1 MLCAFQA
8 TFRQNRLVAA
18 TADAL
23 TKLYDAFKPLVV
35 DEYPTNP
42 FATFTNRFG
51 FLDATPATTAQV
63 RFMQY
68 YWDLFDD
75 LLAAYDE
82 LRWKGVDLMCACCP
96 PEGLFPRHL
105 MAGVL
110 DPVTYDTAD
119 YRHRFVPSP
128 AVGDCEDRTREVRL
142 LFRRLVAMLESFTEA
157 PPDKGVRATPSRW
170 GDVALSA
177 KAIPYYYDQDGTPPV
192 FELWDPRKT
201 ARRRANQNLSY
212 RADEYAPARARVRHR
227 PAAVR
232 PRTEQLPADRGAP
245 RQERPERARDA
256 ARAAEEP
263 SSAVRGDRA
272 AHRGLRREHRRS
284 T

>member
-1 MLCAFQA
+1 
-8 TFRQNRLVAA
+8 
-18 TADAL
+18 
-23 TKLYDAFKPLVV
+23 
-35 DEYPTNP
+35 
-42 FATFTNRFG
+42 
-51 FLDATPATTAQV
+51 
-63 RFMQY
+63 MQY

-142 LFRRLVAMLESFTEA
+142 LFRRLVAMLESFTET

-170 GDVALSA
+170 GDVPVSA

-192 FELWDPRKT
+192 FELWDPAKT
-201 ARRRANQNLSY
+201 ARHRANQNLSY
-212 RADEYAPARARVRHR
+212 RADEYAPAAAAVRHR
-227 PAAVR
+227 PAALR
-232 PRTEQLPADRGAP
+232 PRAEQLPADRGAP

-263 SSAVRGDRA
+263 PPADRGDRA
-272 AHRGLRREHRRS
+272 AHRGVRREHRRRPEQGGVPLPGPRDAVRGAQVRADLLPRQAGRVLLRAPGARS
-284 T
+284 SSARRPRSRRSSC

>member
-1 MLCAFQA
+1 MTA
-8 TFRQNRLVAA
+8 TVRRLLIDVTDLDEVIAATSGAAVDRPRGRPHRAARPARPAHAARRRAQQRTRRDRKRCSSRSRPPSARTSLVAA

-170 GDVALSA
+170 GDVRGVGQG
-177 KAIPYYYDQDGTPPV
+177 DPV
-192 FELWDPRKT
+192 LLRPGRHP
-201 ARRRANQNLSY
+201 AGVRAVG
-212 RADEYAPARARVRHR
+212 PA
-227 PAAVR
+227 
-232 PRTEQLPADRGAP
+232 
-245 RQERPERARDA
+245 
-256 ARAAEEP
+256 
-263 SSAVRGDRA
+263 
-272 AHRGLRREHRRS
+272 
-284 T
+284 

>member
-1 MLCAFQA
+1 
-8 TFRQNRLVAA
+8 
-18 TADAL
+18 
-23 TKLYDAFKPLVV
+23 
-35 DEYPTNP
+35 
-42 FATFTNRFG
+42 
-51 FLDATPATTAQV
+51 
-63 RFMQY
+63 MQY

-110 DPVTYDTAD
+110 DPVTYDAAD

-170 GDVALSA
+170 GDVPVSA

-192 FELWDPRKT
+192 FELWDPVQDRPP
-201 ARRRANQNLSY
+201 AGQPEPQLPGRRVRAG
-212 RADEYAPARARVRHR
+212 PAAVRHR

-232 PRTEQLPADRGAP
+232 PRAEQLPADRGAP

-256 ARAAEEP
+256 AR
-263 SSAVRGDRA
+263 R
-272 AHRGLRREHRRS
+272 
-284 T
+284 